1 METDISLFI
10 EILKEYVYYFINGND
25 AVRIYLCYSCYLL
38 QIFNFMKFRLLL
50 II

>member
-25 AVRIYLCYSCYLL
+25 AVCIYIYMFKL
-38 QIFNFMKFRLLL
+38 F
-50 II
+50 